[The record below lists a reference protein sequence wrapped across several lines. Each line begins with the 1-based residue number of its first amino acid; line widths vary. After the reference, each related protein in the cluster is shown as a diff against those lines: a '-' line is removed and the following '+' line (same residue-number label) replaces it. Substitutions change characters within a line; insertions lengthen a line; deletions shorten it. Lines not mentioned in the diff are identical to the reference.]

1 MTFLDT
7 SALLALLDGDER
19 NHAACAEAWRAL
31 LAADERVVTTNYVL
45 IETFAL
51 VQRRL
56 GLKALQVLCAE
67 FLPLIDINWLD
78 KETHEAA
85 VGALLTAAR
94 RKLSLVDCV
103 SFEVMRR
110 EGLEKAFT
118 LDRHFEGQGFVR
130 VPATS

>member
-7 SALLALLDGDER
+7 SALLALLDGDEG
-19 NHAACAEAWRAL
+19 NHTACAEAWRAL
-31 LAADERVVTTNYVL
+31 LAADECFVTTNYVL

-56 GLKALQVLCAE
+56 GLNALRVLCAD
-67 FLPLIDINWLD
+67 FLPLIETIWLD
-78 KETHEAA
+78 KKTHEAA

-103 SFEVMRR
+103 SFEVMRQQ
-110 EGLEKAFT
+110 GVGKAFT
-118 LDRHFEGQGFVR
+118 LDRHFEEQGFVCT
-130 VPATS
+130 P

>member
-7 SALLALLDGDER
+7 SALLALLDGDEG

-31 LAADERVVTTNYVL
+31 LAADERFVTTNYVL
-45 IETFAL
+45 VETFAL

-56 GLKALQVLCAE
+56 GVNALQVLCAD
-67 FLPLIDINWLD
+67 FLPLIETIWLD
-78 KETHEAA
+78 KETHESA
-85 VGALLTAAR
+85 VGALLIAAR

-110 EGLEKAFT
+110 HGVGTAFT
-118 LDRHFEGQGFVR
+118 LDRHFEQQGFVCT
-130 VPATS
+130 P

>member
-7 SALLALLDGDER
+7 SALLALLDRDEG

-31 LAADERVVTTNYVL
+31 LAEDERLVATNYVL
-45 IETFAL
+45 VETFAL

-56 GLKALQVLCAE
+56 GVNALQVLCTD
-67 FLPLIDINWLD
+67 FLPLIETIWLD
-78 KETHEAA
+78 KETHESA
-85 VGALLTAAR
+85 VGALLIAAR

-110 EGLEKAFT
+110 HGVSTAFT
-118 LDRHFEGQGFVR
+118 LDRHFQEQGFVCT
-130 VPATS
+130 P